1 MAMATN
7 PPPGPGRRGAVKHRY
22 ATYSFLAPPPNLPE
36 PTPQLMGIFIAKR
49 GTSMQQGT
57 PWLRLNWSR
66 REEPPRTVKVG
77 TNLTFGIAFGDI
89 GLDREAIPEI
99 AKNVW
104 KIIERFLVEFPE
116 TVFSED

>member
-22 ATYSFLAPPPNLPE
+22 ATYSVLPAPPNLPE
-36 PTPQLMGIFIAKR
+36 PTPPLMGIFIAKR

-66 REEPPRTVKVG
+66 REEPPRKVKVG
-77 TNLTFGIAFGDI
+77 TNRTLGIAFGDI
-89 GLDREAIPEI
+89 GLDREAIPVI